1 MSHVDN
7 WAIIQVSP
15 MPKPSTIAIDGPAA
29 CGKTTVGKLL
39 AKKLG
44 YRFIDTG
51 AMYRALTWEAL
62 RLGVDIEDEDALGK
76 LAEGTKME
84 LPRSGGDGIVVNG
97 RYINNELRS
106 SEVDFGVSPVAKV
119 AGVRNVL
126 VRNQR
131 LMAKDGR
138 IVMVGRDIGTNVLID
153 ADLKIYLE
161 VSLEEQ
167 ARRRHK
173 EMVEKGEKAE
183 YKEVLDSLVR
193 RDRIDSKRS
202 VNPLS
207 KADDAHVINTDL
219 LDAKGV
225 LKELLKLVDR
235 S

>member
-1 MSHVDN
+1 LSHVDN
-7 WAIIQVSP
+7 WAIIQTSP
-15 MPKPSTIAIDGPAA
+15 MSKPLTIAVDGPAA

-44 YRFIDTG
+44 YSFIDTG

-62 RLGVDIEDEDALGK
+62 RVGVDIEDEDALTK
-76 LAEGTKME
+76 LAESTKME
-84 LPRSGGDGIVVNG
+84 FPADGRDGIVVNG
-97 RYINNELRS
+97 SYINNELRGP
-106 SEVDFGVSPVAKV
+106 EVDFGVSPVAKV
-119 AGVRNVL
+119 AGVRKVL

-131 LMAKDGR
+131 LMAKGGC
-138 IVMVGRDIGTNVLID
+138 IVMVGRDIGTNVLLD
-153 ADLKIYLE
+153 ADLKIYLN
-161 VSLEEQ
+161 VSVEEQ

-173 EMVEKGEKAE
+173 EMVEHGEKAE

-219 LDAKGV
+219 FDSRGV
-225 LKELLKLVDR
+225 LKEILKLVDGR
-235 S
+235 